1 MYVSECSSFYL
12 GTILQSLR
20 PWIWR
25 MWANI
30 SSLSSWKSR
39 FNFSKLLFNNL
50 GSGGWKCPWSGGID
64 DTAQSRAK
72 HDSAQWALIGG
83 IITPVVFPTRQ
94 HAIGWVT
101 ERAGDQALLLA
112 LYRCI
117 GIVSFHSKS
126 RSSRQAHLDAGFP
139 LGADRALTSYL
150 PSFCLR
156 TWLVVN
162 AQ

>member
-50 GSGGWKCPWSGGID
+50 GSGGKKCPWSGGID

-72 HDSAQWALIGG
+72 HDSAQWALIGQSG
-83 IITPVVFPTRQ
+83 LSHRCLSHPSARYWVGHGKGRRPGTAVGLVPLYWHCQFSFQVPLLQTGTPWCWLSSGGRQ
-94 HAIGWVT
+94 GT
-101 ERAGDQALLLA
+101 YFLSSQLL
-112 LYRCI
+112 
-117 GIVSFHSKS
+117 
-126 RSSRQAHLDAGFP
+126 P
-139 LGADRALTSYL
+139 
-150 PSFCLR
+150 
-156 TWLVVN
+156 
-162 AQ
+162 